1 MKFEMY
7 LLVEPLE
14 NTSKGNRTYFFSWI
28 PRISLQGASSGNKF
42 DSVALHDDDDGSTFK
57 TLYLDRCPRCSCW
70 SRLAGQ
76 PWGPIDPWDTRRS
89 LWSLQQVVNKS
100 QTCPKVYCLKETQKQ
115 THRRPRLSFTPRN
128 KVGVCTS
135 YDVSRLSLHADKSS
149 DQTEPEWSLCGLLYI
164 DLLSLLFDPLFQLVL
179 VDPATKQQ

>member
-1 MKFEMY
+1 MKT
-7 LLVEPLE
+7 LVKEIV
-14 NTSKGNRTYFFSWI
+14 RTFS
-28 PRISLQGASSGNKF
+28 PGSPGSPYKVQAVEISLTL
-42 DSVALHDDDDGSTFK
+42 ALHDDDDGSTFK

-89 LWSLQQVVNKS
+89 LWSLQHVVNKS

-149 DQTEPEWSLCGLLYI
+149 DQTEPE
-164 DLLSLLFDPLFQLVL
+164 
-179 VDPATKQQ
+179 